1 MMWLW
6 FKAGCFQVVST
17 CKICKYMQISAKYPG
32 PPPSN
37 QQEYVDIRCYL
48 KPRNQDHPR
57 LPYPLAVLG
66 AGIDFHQGIW
76 RPHSGQRN
84 VLGVS
89 WVTYHHG
96 LHAGITTL
104 RMFLAQL
111 SLSYFPNHPL
121 AISGI
126 YTLCWLLI
134 GSDRPLSSTVPCHF
148 SGG

>member
-1 MMWLW
+1 MWLW

-76 RPHSGQRN
+76 RPIQGRGMSWEFHGSHTITVACRYHYPAN
-84 VLGVS
+84 VFGS
-89 WVTYHHG
+89 
-96 LHAGITTL
+96 AITELFSKSPTGYL
-104 RMFLAQL
+104 RYL
-111 SLSYFPNHPL
+111 HPL
-121 AISGI
+121 LA
-126 YTLCWLLI
+126 T
-134 GSDRPLSSTVPCHF
+134 DRI
-148 SGG
+148 